1 MYVCMQAPFD
11 WRELTIATLD
21 AFLREKYHYSLQSL
35 SLGDNMLFA
44 DFLSLQ
50 GGSVDSST
58 SSTIYDLLIQ
68 LFREEAPDIDSRDD
82 YSNDTG
88 GVQCSV
94 EESAEKLQSF
104 IEGKQFLLFEITC
117 CHVGDDNK
125 EGGEGGVEGG
135 IYGKGAEVDAKLPPL
150 KVSVSAVT
158 GRDAARAAATEGGT
172 AVSSSRIGGVF
183 TKLRRVAGSF
193 LLR

>member
-1 MYVCMQAPFD
+1 MQAPFD
-11 WRELTIATLD
+11 WRELSIATLD

-50 GGSVDSST
+50 GGSIDST

-82 YSNDTG
+82 YSNNDTG
-88 GVQCSV
+88 GAQCSV

-117 CHVGDDNK
+117 CHVGDDDNK
-125 EGGEGGVEGG
+125 EEEEEEEGV

-158 GRDAARAAATEGGT
+158 GRDAARAATEGGT